1 MNELVIL
8 ITRDLSKVRD
18 EVNEFA
24 DEGSLWKDYP
34 GINNCA
40 GNLVLHICGN
50 LQHFVGTTLGNT
62 GYVRQR
68 DQEFSR
74 KNVSRDELLGEL
86 DKTMQVI
93 EETLQ
98 NLSND
103 VLNGNYPVPFGD
115 RTISTKQ
122 LLIHLLGHLNYH
134 LGQINYYRRMN
145 S

>member
-1 MNELVIL
+1 MVNELIIL
-8 ITRDLSKVRD
+8 FTRDLSKVRD

-74 KNVSRDELLGEL
+74 KSVSRDEMLQEL
-86 DKTMQVI
+86 DKTIHVV

-103 VLNGNYPVPFGD
+103 VLNGNYPVPLGEQVL
-115 RTISTKQ
+115 STKQ
-122 LLIHLLGHLNYH
+122 LLFHLLDPLVP
-134 LGQINYYRRMN
+134 
-145 S
+145 